1 MSLGLGGRRLGG
13 VTEESHVRVPL
24 GAGAPRSNCVREDE
38 LAQRFAQVAIP
49 GFPKRIS
56 QGVLGGRALGSMA
69 PTVFFLQMSV
79 ERRSQDSSHSSKK
92 QIDSH
97 DTMGLIIRDEVVVA
111 GDEELFRRTTG
122 PRALHGESN

>member
-1 MSLGLGGRRLGG
+1 M
-13 VTEESHVRVPL
+13 
-24 GAGAPRSNCVREDE
+24 REDE

-69 PTVFFLQMSV
+69 HGTHRFFSAD
-79 ERRSQDSSHSSKK
+79 ERQEKKPRFFALGTYSSKK